1 MADVKKTIRV
11 STEIDA
17 MIKDLLNR
25 PEMQTERQVIETA
38 ISHFFQKCNGKPFS
52 DDELNYI
59 FSKFAKSAYGKQLR
73 LNCQENNILQ
83 KTHMDIL
90 NSLLHSRQI
99 TNPDYLSVYALPH
112 PLYTDAK
119 NGVYEKI
126 KKATK
131 NKEWRKGKKSEGGE
145 NG

>member
-1 MADVKKTIRV
+1 MADIKKTIRV
-11 STEIDA
+11 SAEIDA
-17 MIKDLLNR
+17 MIKKLQKR

-38 ISHFFQKCNGKPFS
+38 ISYFFQKCNGKPFS

-59 FSKFAKSAYGKQLR
+59 FSKFAKSPIGTQLR
-73 LNCQENNILQ
+73 LNCRETNILQ

-99 TNPDYLSVYALPH
+99 ANPDYLSVSALPH

-119 NGVYEKI
+119 KGIYEKI
-126 KKATK
+126 QKSKKE
-131 NKEWRKGKKSEGGE
+131 KEWQKCKKDERSEKG
-145 NG
+145 